1 MLGVAF
7 QATSQAPK
15 QALTFD
21 HTDRLHFNQDREVIE
36 GGVLLQNQAK
46 LCLLLSGIPPWGL
59 KVTGPEGRCC
69 YPMLPAKEVWSCPCK
84 HGFSCLTRIFHTWHV
99 MHSFTLFCSKPLPR
113 QPWLSSSRCASTPC

>member
-1 MLGVAF
+1 MAF
-7 QATSQAPK
+7 QAASQAPK

-59 KVTGPEGRCC
+59 KVTGPEGGCC
-69 YPMLPAKEVWSCPCK
+69 YPMLPAKEVVLS
-84 HGFSCLTRIFHTWHV
+84 LQTWLLLPDSSLPH
-99 MHSFTLFCSKPLPR
+99 MELLHPL
-113 QPWLSSSRCASTPC
+113 LLEATS